1 MIHRISSRFISTN
14 FVLSIR
20 NFRDNHIHGC
30 VKNITTTSFLADGC
44 QRHIKE
50 LRHVLNSRNSDH
62 ISCRQRFY
70 ATDAEPLYDKEL
82 FEKYLEALEQSVKK
96 EETEFT
102 HERHVNHKVKSLLE
116 MYTEYKDKVKEIQE
130 LMSLKSGLSTDEME
144 MQDLAEQEQAEC
156 QQRVTEL
163 LEQMVELV
171 LPPVPQYNE
180 ITMEI
185 HCAVG
190 GKESML
196 FAGEIYSMYRN
207 LAHNRGWEFNELD
220 VISEEK
226 DCVRRATI
234 SLSGDD
240 IYEAMKYEGG
250 VHRVQ
255 RVPRTESGGRI
266 HTSTITVSILPQPEE
281 VNITIDPNDLRVE
294 TFRASGAGGQHV
306 NKTDSAVRIIH
317 IPTGV
322 RAESQI
328 EKSQHS
334 NKVHCM
340 KAIQERLYQI
350 EFDKQLEESQRFR
363 KIQVGTASRSEKI
376 RTYNFPQDR
385 VTDHRIHF
393 STNNIQQFLNG
404 GEPLLNM
411 MAVIQEKSKYEILN
425 EMLQTFQNQQTLS
438 HLQN

>member
-1 MIHRISSRFISTN
+1 M
-14 FVLSIR
+14 R
-20 NFRDNHIHGC
+20 NFRDGHIHGC
-30 VKNITTTSFLADGC
+30 VKNITTTSCMFYGC
-44 QRHIKE
+44 R
-50 LRHVLNSRNSDH
+50 RHVRDLKHALNSRNSDH
-62 ISCRQRFY
+62 VSCRRRFY
-70 ATDAEPLYDKEL
+70 ATDAEPLYDREL

-96 EETEFT
+96 DETEFT
-102 HERHVNHKVKSLLE
+102 HERHANHKMNSLLA
-116 MYTEYKDKVKEIQE
+116 MYIEYKDKVKEIAE
-130 LMSLKSGLSTDEME
+130 LKSLKSGLSSDEME

-156 QQRVTEL
+156 QQRVAEL
-163 LEQMVELV
+163 LEQMIELV
-171 LPPVPQYNE
+171 LPPIPQYNE
-180 ITMEI
+180 IIMEI

-196 FAGEIYSMYRN
+196 FAREIYTMYRN
-207 LAHNRGWEFNELD
+207 LAYHRGWEFNEVD

-226 DCVRRATI
+226 DCIRRATI

-255 RVPRTESGGRI
+255 RVPKTESGGRI

-385 VTDHRIHF
+385 VTDHRIHY

-425 EMLQTFQNQQTLS
+425 EILQTFQNKQTLI